1 MSSAA
6 FSFESAYALL
16 KARLDRAGLTV
27 PLALEEEWQTIL
39 RGVCEELG
47 AKGIVLVDDADDYY
61 LVAEMAAQRIRR
73 DAPGGY
79 TEELRHAILSR
90 FLKEG
95 LKDGT
100 D

>member
-16 KARLDRAGLTV
+16 KARLDRAGLTI
-27 PLALEEEWQTIL
+27 PQAQAEEWQTIL
-39 RGVCEELG
+39 TGVCNELTD
-47 AKGIVLVDDADDYY
+47 KGIRLTDSADDYY
-61 LVAEMAAQRIRR
+61 LAAEMAAQRIRR

-79 TEELRHAILSR
+79 TEELRHAIVTR

-95 LKDGT
+95 LND
-100 D
+100 DDA